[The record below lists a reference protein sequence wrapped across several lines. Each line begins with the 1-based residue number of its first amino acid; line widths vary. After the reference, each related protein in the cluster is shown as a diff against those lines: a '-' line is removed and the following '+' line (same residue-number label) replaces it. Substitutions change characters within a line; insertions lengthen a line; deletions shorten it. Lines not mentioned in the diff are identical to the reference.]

1 MTALTL
7 TVGARRMGIDEI
19 VTRILE
25 PGFALRFGGAP
36 SLAERAGHVSPS
48 ILQRESSRSR
58 YVSRWRRH
66 AVHCPACA
74 RVYRY
79 FGFPVS

>member
-1 MTALTL
+1 MTTMTL
-7 TVGARRMGIDEI
+7 TAGTRRMGIDQLMA
-19 VTRILE
+19 RILE
-25 PGFALRFGGAP
+25 PGFAIRFGGAP
-36 SLAERAGHVSPS
+36 SLKERAGHVSPS
-48 ILQRESSRSR
+48 ILQVESSRSK

-66 AVHCPACA
+66 LRHCPACT

>member
-7 TVGARRMGIDEI
+7 TAGTRRMGIDQLMAR
-19 VTRILE
+19 VLE
-25 PGFALRFGGAP
+25 PGFAIRFGGAP
-36 SLAERAGHVSPS
+36 SLRERAGHVSPCV
-48 ILQRESSRSR
+48 LQGESSRSK

-66 AVHCPACA
+66 VRHCPACT

-79 FGFPVS
+79 FGFSVT